1 MINKPVTA
9 SLLQLKQ
16 YEETLQRAIDYDSW
30 LISEFDLEEDSRIVE
45 RLKTF
50 QELLNYIQ
58 NDIKAVEEYEEQLEI
73 YRKQLEQE
81 K

>member
-1 MINKPVTA
+1 MVINKPITT

-30 LISEFDLEEDSRIVE
+30 LISKFELEEGLVVTE
-45 RLKTF
+45 KRLKTL

-58 NDIKAVEEYEEQLEI
+58 NDIKSVEEYEEQLEA
-73 YRKQLEQE
+73 YRKQL
-81 K
+81 